1 MRLFLLLF
9 TLFLL
14 FSCNELKK
22 ENTRGT
28 DEVLDDFSKM
38 PDSIFMAGFKM
49 LESLEETSFTKA
61 LAQLQKEPNVT
72 EIGVGDSLLSFR
84 VSHGPLMLVP
94 FGEGIPGTKGLSV
107 RPLSTFPL
115 LTVQNE
121 EDHVVAAQREDREH
135 KKALILAPYLWD
147 FGQNEDALVPLKKL
161 ENQRNYRGG
170 ITYKANATK
179 NAQNISLDDY
189 ASFDAYD
196 VVYLSSHGSKTCII
210 KKDEIEIISGGDS
223 NMCYTFISTGIQLK
237 MTEAIKLKQQLADKG
252 YKGIYFSKTKDPSMA
267 SIYLGAQFFKDR
279 YKNLEDKLIIF
290 SACQLGQRNDLLQ
303 TFESLMQNGQFFFWQ
318 NTVNADDASKAFN
331 SLFERMLEYG
341 ETAPKAFKNIP
352 DELKDNLPSSFV
364 LLDEN
369 GKKDT
374 VDTYTYLRM
383 ASQGNA
389 MHLIE
394 PVTFID
400 EKTHQPLDE
409 GQVFPFEGIFEDGLP
424 ESADFTLELLGYNQN
439 EMQQGNM
446 AVTLKVDGETVLDKQ
461 SFLPDSDPYDH
472 IEVQKGKNEKT
483 TWVTFKGIDLRKDLK
498 KNNSVKLEALFHFDG
513 EHYGYQSLQVSTGNS
528 DMRIEMEHGGDHITM
543 YFDADNYGLKMV
555 VPKENQTM
563 YGDEQ
568 GFMYVHSDE
577 EGWMKTEM
585 KGMFAAIGS
594 KIPINL
600 DFLKDLPTKGTF
612 LHKIPAFAATLTI
625 AKLEQEPRAKKISG
639 PVDAK
644 TIFMADGHVKITFD
658 DKKRLESIED
668 EGYIKYYYEP
678 QTVTFPK
685 AKLFQMPSF

>member
-1 MRLFLLLF
+1 MRLLILF
-9 TLFLL
+9 FISLIL
-14 FSCNELKK
+14 FSCNEQKK
-22 ENTRGT
+22 ETTEST

-49 LESLEETSFTKA
+49 LETLEETSFSKA
-61 LAQLQKEPNVT
+61 LALLQKENTVT
-72 EIGVGDSLLSFR
+72 ELGVGDSLISFR
-84 VSHGPLMLVP
+84 VSHGPLMLMP
-94 FGEGIPGTKGLSV
+94 FGEGIPGTKGISA
-107 RPLSTFPL
+107 RPLSTGSF
-115 LTVQNE
+115 LTVQDE
-121 EDHVVAAQREDREH
+121 EDNVVAAQRDDREH
-135 KKALILAPYLWD
+135 KKALIMAPYQWD

-170 ITYKANATK
+170 ITFKANTTK
-179 NAQNISLDDY
+179 HAQNIFLDDY
-189 ASFDAYD
+189 ASFEAYD
-196 VVYLSSHGSKTCII
+196 MVYLSSHGSKTCII

-290 SACQLGQRNDLLQ
+290 SACQLGQRNDLQQ
-303 TFESLMQNGQFFFWQ
+303 TFESLMLNGQFFFWQ
-318 NTVNADDASKAFN
+318 NTVNADDASKAYN

-341 ETAPKAFKNIP
+341 ETAPKAFENIP
-352 DELKDNLPSSFV
+352 NELKNNLPSSFV

-383 ASQGNA
+383 VSNGHA

-400 EKTHQPLDE
+400 EKTHQALDE
-409 GQVFPFEGIFEDGLP
+409 GQVFPFEGIFEDDLP
-424 ESADFTLELLGYNQN
+424 ESASFTLELLGYDQK
-439 EMQQGNM
+439 EMQQENM
-446 AVTLKVDGETVLDKQ
+446 TVSLKVDGETVLEKQ
-461 SFLPDSDPYDH
+461 SFLPDSDPNDN
-472 IEVQKGKNEKT
+472 IEVKAGKNEKT
-483 TWVTFKGIDLRKDLK
+483 TWVTFKDIDVKKDLK
-498 KNNSVKLEALFHFDG
+498 KNSSVKLEALFHFDE

-528 DMRIEMEHGGDHITM
+528 DMRIEMEHEGDHITM

-577 EGWMKTEM
+577 EGWIKTEM
-585 KGMFAAIGS
+585 KGMFAVIGS
-594 KIPINL
+594 KVPINL
-600 DFLKDLPTKGTF
+600 DFLKDLPVKGTF

-658 DKKRLESIED
+658 EKKRLESIED
-668 EGYIKYYYEP
+668 KGYIKYYYE
-678 QTVTFPK
+678 QQKVTFPN
-685 AKLFQMPSF
+685 AKQLQIPSF